1 MGGLILPKRRWL
13 LGVFLS
19 GLLTG
24 CGLVW
29 SPGSDSRE
37 LAQTLPITAE
47 LVLGETVVGL
57 EVARTPE
64 EQAQGLMFRQEL
76 PPDRGMLFDFDSPR
90 VARFWMKN
98 TLIPLDMIF
107 LRQGEIKAVLPK
119 IPPCRLDPCPVY
131 GPWEEVDQVL
141 ELGAGEAARL
151 GLEPGA
157 RLQIRPR

>member
-1 MGGLILPKRRWL
+1 MLPKRRWL
-13 LGVFLS
+13 LGVIVPA
-19 GLLTG
+19 LLAG
-24 CGLVW
+24 CGLLW
-29 SPGSDSRE
+29 SPDFESRE
-37 LAQTLPITAE
+37 SAQALPVTAE
-47 LVLGETVVGL
+47 LVLGETVIEL

-64 EQAQGLMFRQEL
+64 EQAQGLMFRSQL

-119 IPPCRLDPCPVY
+119 IPPCDLDPCPVY

-141 ELGAGEAARL
+141 ELGAGEADRL

-157 RLQIRPR
+157 RLKIRPR

>member
-1 MGGLILPKRRWL
+1 MPQRRWL
-13 LGVFLS
+13 LGFI
-19 GLLTG
+19 LLALLAG
-24 CGLVW
+24 CSLLW
-29 SPGSDSRE
+29 SPDSESRE
-37 LAQTLPITAE
+37 SAQTLPVTAE
-47 LVLGETVVGL
+47 LVLGETVIEL

-64 EQAQGLMFRQEL
+64 EQAQGLMFRSQL

-107 LRQGEIKAVLPK
+107 LRQGEIKAVLPQ

-131 GPWEEVDQVL
+131 GPWDEVDQVL

-157 RLQIRPR
+157 RLQIRSRSPF

>member
-1 MGGLILPKRRWL
+1 MLPKRRWL
-13 LGVFLS
+13 LGVIVPA
-19 GLLTG
+19 LLAG
-24 CGLVW
+24 CGLLW
-29 SPGSDSRE
+29 SPDSESRE
-37 LAQTLPITAE
+37 SAQALPVTAE
-47 LVLGETVVGL
+47 LVLGETVIEL

-64 EQAQGLMFRQEL
+64 EQAQGLMFRSEL
-76 PPDRGMLFDFDSPR
+76 PPQRGMLFDFDSPR

-107 LRQGEIKAVLPK
+107 LRQGEIKAVLSK
-119 IPPCRLDPCPVY
+119 IPPCDLDPCPVY

-157 RLQIRPR
+157 RLKIRPR